1 MTRLFTAKRMTNIDT
16 LMVGT
21 TSKKEVNKT
30 PPFTLLFRF
39 LEFLCVRWIA
49 SRFFLSL
56 FLQRQRTEYQNNVL
70 ILHWFSP
77 CDIFFLRWI
86 MRLTFFFL
94 TDIRYFSRVTQ
105 CYCHLM
111 KWDFF
116 PLSAKFREIHQYA
129 KNFGSAIFEAIGVNR
144 RISTT
149 SHSRCSEIYRFLWKK
164 KSVSSLRKLTYF
176 TIQPHFATAGEA
188 TIPFSS
194 RIFAIIQIRRVQS
207 FEWEIQLI
215 FEALK
220 IKPLFSRFN
229 SNYCL
234 RL

>member
-149 SHSRCSEIYRFLWKK
+149 SHSRCSEIYGFLWKK
-164 KSVSSLRKLTYF
+164 KIRF
-176 TIQPHFATAGEA
+176 FFA
-188 TIPFSS
+188 
-194 RIFAIIQIRRVQS
+194 
-207 FEWEIQLI
+207 
-215 FEALK
+215 
-220 IKPLFSRFN
+220 
-229 SNYCL
+229 
-234 RL
+234 